1 MSDGPCGSAS
11 RHLFVQ
17 HWFHYRRPWR
27 SVEILSLLGR
37 QRLFQARAI
46 LFWNAVLFWNVQGR
60 HDRRGLS
67 RHVGRF
73 DWRLGGVHLST
84 TIRPQRRCSTRR
96 DGRSRWNFQ
105 SIFTQPY
112 MSGILPPMRP
122 RAPKKN
128 NAFKWYIYIYITL
141 EAQAVRPYSPRRQG
155 SEDQSPDLV
164 HATTA
169 AHAAALQA
177 TSRRNKLE
185 LPFITIR

>member
-1 MSDGPCGSAS
+1 MLEVALQDISLFSFGSTTEGLGDLWKFCRSWAGSDSSKQEPFFLEVG
-11 RHLFVQ
+11 
-17 HWFHYRRPWR
+17 
-27 SVEILSLLGR
+27 GR
-37 QRLFQARAI
+37 
-46 LFWNAVLFWNVQGR
+46 AVLFWNVQGR

-128 NAFKWYIYIYITL
+128 NAFKWYIYITL